1 VSMCAIWEK
10 SQNKW
15 VERGAMT
22 MSDNALWFH
31 PLSCSPSSS
40 GSLDV
45 GGACGGNEA
54 QAEKT
59 NVDTHIHPLFD
70 VGGTIKGSEDV
81 SHGFMG
87 LPLCCRRSTSHQTN

>member
-1 VSMCAIWEK
+1 MSMCVIWEK

-31 PLSCSPSSS
+31 PLPCSPSSS
-40 GSLDV
+40 GRWMLV
-45 GGACGGNEA
+45 VLVVAMKPK
-54 QAEKT
+54 QRKQKL
-59 NVDTHIHPLFD
+59 THIHPLVD
-70 VGGTIKGSEDV
+70 VGGTIKGSKDV

-87 LPLCCRRSTSHQTN
+87 PPFCCRRSTSHKTN